1 MASQNISQLGDF
13 FYCPSCVLFNKK
25 YRNVGQLEDVFTG
38 LYWHKVT
45 NNKLE
50 TSDHAGWLAVILSVV
65 GRREAG
71 ALRTSLYFTLTS
83 HQPYSINICIAGFQ
97 QGTDTTD
104 GR

>member
-50 TSDHAGWLAVILSVV
+50 TSDHAGWLGGGDIVSGGEEERPGPSALPCILPSHHI
-65 GRREAG
+65 
-71 ALRTSLYFTLTS
+71 TLL
-83 HQPYSINICIAGFQ
+83 G
-97 QGTDTTD
+97 
-104 GR
+104 